1 MNRSW
6 LVLILIALIAA
17 FAAALIALI
26 VAGRRGRIPWRW
38 VRYDDAARR
47 GRKPERTYYDAE
59 TGLSG
64 KPDFIIDG
72 WGTSTPIEVKS
83 GRTPD
88 SPYPGHV
95 MQLAAY
101 CYLIERCDRRSV
113 RRGILRYPET
123 SFEISYTIELRR
135 RLLAT
140 LEALRKAEAEGYPR
154 THRDFTKC
162 RGCGYRSHCDERL
175 RS

>member
-1 MNRSW
+1 M
-6 LVLILIALIAA
+6 
-17 FAAALIALI
+17 
-26 VAGRRGRIPWRW
+26 
-38 VRYDDAARR
+38 
-47 GRKPERTYYDAE
+47 
-59 TGLSG
+59 
-64 KPDFIIDG
+64 
-72 WGTSTPIEVKS
+72 STPKNINAGFHKAMRQSSRPTKEVDGVDIPS
-83 GRTPD
+83 WQAWIGQVPD
-88 SPYPGHV
+88 SQYPGHV

-113 RRGILRYPET
+113 CRGILRYPET